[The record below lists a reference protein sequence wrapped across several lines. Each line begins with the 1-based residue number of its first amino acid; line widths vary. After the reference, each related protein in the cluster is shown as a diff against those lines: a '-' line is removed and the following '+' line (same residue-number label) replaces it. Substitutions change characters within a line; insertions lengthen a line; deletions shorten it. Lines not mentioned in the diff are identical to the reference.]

1 MSYIL
6 QALKKVEEERQRA
19 ASPALESNQR
29 STSVQ
34 RGSLWLPLATI
45 GLLLNAGVL
54 GLLLRQPSFEVD
66 AETDEPGTNGAVP
79 FDPARRSTG
88 KAPDAQEVD
97 ANADTGGQAS
107 LPAPSGPA
115 EPFAAW
121 GRRENNRSVI
131 PPAVREDQSLL
142 PPANAQQMEAISA
155 SSEAGGDLLPQ
166 QRAGILPSAAFGH
179 AAEGV
184 AARETGDVLINTNGQ
199 QLDSVQPTGAKTSL
213 AVPAKTVPTR
223 PENSVPL
230 LDEMP
235 VEFRTALP
243 SMHIDLLAYYDDPAG
258 RMVLIN
264 RRRYTEGE
272 LVEGKL
278 KLEEIIHSG
287 VILSFAGQ
295 RFLLRP

>member
-6 QALKKVEEERQRA
+6 QALKKVEKERQRA
-19 ASPALESNQR
+19 ASPALESNQQ

-34 RGSLWLPLATI
+34 RGSLWLPVAAI

-54 GLLLRQPSFEVD
+54 GLLLRHDPYFEVD
-66 AETDEPGTNGAVP
+66 AETSEPATNRAMP

-88 KAPDAQEVD
+88 KAPDAREVD
-97 ANADTGGQAS
+97 AKSDTGGKAS
-107 LPAPSGPA
+107 LPAPSA
-115 EPFAAW
+115 PFAAW
-121 GRRENNRSVI
+121 ERRENNRSVV
-131 PPAVREDQSLL
+131 PPVVHEERSLS
-142 PPANAQQMEAISA
+142 PPANAQRMEATKA
-155 SSEAGGDLLPQ
+155 SSEAGGDLSPQ
-166 QRAGILPSAAFGH
+166 QSADILPSPGFGH

-184 AARETGDVLINTNGQ
+184 ATRETDDVLINANGQ
-199 QLDSVQPTGAKTSL
+199 QLDGLQPTSAKTSR
-213 AVPAKTVPTR
+213 AAPAKTVPIR

-243 SMHIDLLAYYDDPAG
+243 SIHIDLLAYYNDPAG

-264 RRRYTEGE
+264 QRRYTEGD
-272 LVEGKL
+272 LVEGQL
-278 KLEEIIHSG
+278 KLEEIVHGG

>member
-6 QALKKVEEERQRA
+6 QALKKVEKERQRA
-19 ASPALESNQR
+19 ASPALESNQK

-34 RGSLWLPLATI
+34 RGSLWLPVATI

-54 GLLLRQPSFEVD
+54 GLLLRHDPSFEVD
-66 AETDEPGTNGAVP
+66 AETSEPATNGAMP
-79 FDPARRSTG
+79 FDPARRSAG
-88 KAPDAQEVD
+88 KAPDAQDVD
-97 ANADTGGQAS
+97 ANADTGGPAS
-107 LPAPSGPA
+107 LPAPSA
-115 EPFAAW
+115 PFAAW
-121 GRRENNRSVI
+121 ERRENNRSVV
-131 PPAVREDQSLL
+131 PPVVHKDRSLL
-142 PPANAQQMEAISA
+142 PPANAQLMEATRT

-166 QRAGILPSAAFGH
+166 QSAGTLASPGFGH

-184 AARETGDVLINTNGQ
+184 AARETDDVLINENGQ
-199 QLDSVQPTGAKTSL
+199 QLDSVQPISAKT
-213 AVPAKTVPTR
+213 APARAVPTR
-223 PENSVPL
+223 SDNSVPL

-243 SMHIDLLAYYDDPAG
+243 SMHIDLLAYYDDPAE

-272 LVEGKL
+272 LVEGQL
-278 KLEEIIHSG
+278 KLEEIVHGG